1 MIRSPPA
8 EVKNAPGT
16 ADLVDRMHAKVE
28 EFLLHLQVERG
39 LSPNTLLA
47 YARDLRAFDGPF
59 TREAVRDH
67 LGALRRT
74 RRRASGV
81 ARAAAAMRVFL
92 RFAERDDLARLVEAP
107 KQPRLLPHP
116 LSRDQVGRLAETRD
130 VDARHDLRDRA
141 LVELLYACGLRA
153 SEAAGLKLDDLHLD
167 EGYVRVLGKGGKER
181 IVPVGR
187 RAVDLLHEYL
197 AVARPAGPVFVS
209 GKKGALTR
217 ETVWRI
223 VRARA
228 RRADVEGRVFPH
240 AVRHSFAT
248 HLVEGGADLRYVQ
261 EMLGHSKIATT
272 QIYTHVDRERLK
284 QLHRKFHPRG

>member
-1 MIRSPPA
+1 MES
-8 EVKNAPGT
+8 
-16 ADLVDRMHAKVE
+16 VE

-47 YARDLRAFDGPF
+47 YGRDLRGFEGPL
-59 TREAVRDH
+59 TREAVQDH
-67 LGALRRT
+67 LARLRRA
-74 RRRASGV
+74 RRRPSGV

-92 RFAERDDLARLVEAP
+92 RFVERDDLARFVMSP

-116 LSRDQVGRLAETRD
+116 LSRDQVTRLAETKD
-130 VDARHDLRDRA
+130 KARFDLRDRA

-153 SEAAGLKLDDLHLD
+153 SEAASLRLSDLHLD
-167 EGYVRVLGKGGKER
+167 AGYLRVLGKGSKER
-181 IVPVGR
+181 VVPVGR
-187 RAVDLLHEYL
+187 RAIDLLRDYL
-197 AVARPAGPVFVS
+197 ERRGETEVEQVFVS
-209 GKKGALTR
+209 AKGGRLSR

-223 VRARA
+223 LKARA
-228 RRADVEGRVFPH
+228 ARAGVDGRVFPH

-261 EMLGHSKIATT
+261 EMLGHSKISTT

-284 QLHRKFHPRG
+284 SIHRKFHPRG